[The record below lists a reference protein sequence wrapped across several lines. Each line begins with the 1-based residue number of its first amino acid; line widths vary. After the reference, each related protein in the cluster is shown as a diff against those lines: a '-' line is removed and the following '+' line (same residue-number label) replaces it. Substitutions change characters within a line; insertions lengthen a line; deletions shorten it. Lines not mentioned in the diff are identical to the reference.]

1 MKLIGLIENTA
12 LLLSIAKRNPAPTD
26 KVAAEFLKSKR
37 NLGSNDRRFVLDI
50 LFVTLRNLTL
60 VEHLTNLIIRNSNIF
75 NNFSKNDS
83 LKAKTE
89 DVITIINTLL
99 LIASNT
105 DFNRYSNVFEY
116 LNQKEKSS
124 NSDINKLI
132 LEVVQHTF
140 CLTNDILTYWK
151 KNLYFN
157 YELIKNSF
165 LNINNFDNNFD
176 INFLKNIELLHSF
189 PEWIMKELLKNKYA
203 DFDFFSKLSYAF
215 TQNAPITIRI
225 TKHKNIKIEQ
235 IEEELS
241 KNNVSIEKCS
251 LSPAAY
257 NLSKRIFLNENPLYK
272 NGIIEIQDEASQLVS
287 YALAPEENWVILDA
301 CAGAGGKSLHLADLQ
316 MNRGKIIA
324 LDKEYN
330 RLKEIP
336 KRAKNGNITT
346 IFPYLVDKQNN
357 PIIDDENIKHFK
369 NKSFDA
375 VLIDAPCS
383 GMGTLRRDPMK
394 KYRTTPRLI
403 EKLSEIQYSILEH
416 YSQFLKK
423 GGVLVYATCSIMP
436 KENEEVVEK
445 FLSQHPEFA
454 PSPIEEGFS
463 KYGINL
469 PDLGNKYYYT
479 FYPHKYGTDG
489 FFIARMTKK
498 FD

>member
-1 MKLIGLIENTA
+1 MKLIGLIDHTA

-26 KVAAEFLKSKR
+26 KVAAEFLKSKK
-37 NLGSNDRRFVLDI
+37 NLGSNDRRFVLDV

-60 VEHLTNLIIRNSNIF
+60 VEHLTNMITRNSNIF

-83 LKAKTE
+83 IKAKTE
-89 DVITIINTLL
+89 DIITIINTLL

-116 LNQKEKSS
+116 LNQKEKSR
-124 NSDINKLI
+124 NLNINTLISD
-132 LEVVQHTF
+132 VVKHTF
-140 CLTNDILTYWK
+140 CLTNDILTYWGK
-151 KNLYFN
+151 KLSFN

-165 LNINNFDNNFD
+165 LNTNNHDKNFD
-176 INFLKNIELLHSF
+176 INFLKNIELLYSF
-189 PEWIMKELLKNKYA
+189 PEWIMKELLKNKYNN
-203 DFDFFSKLSYAF
+203 FDFLSKLAYAF
-215 TQNAPITIRI
+215 TQNPPITIRVAQ
-225 TKHKNIKIEQ
+225 HKNIKIEQ
-235 IEEELS
+235 IEEELR
-241 KNNVSIEKCS
+241 KNNVSIARCY

-257 NLSKRIFLNENPLYK
+257 NLSKRIFLNDNQLYK

-316 MNRGKIIA
+316 MNRGRIIA

-336 KRAKNGNITT
+336 KRAKNASITT
-346 IFPYLVDKQNN
+346 IFPYLVDKRNHPMIN
-357 PIIDDENIKHFK
+357 DENIKYFM
-369 NKSFDA
+369 NNSFDA

-454 PSPIEEGFS
+454 PSPIEEGLN
-463 KYGINL
+463 KYGINIL
-469 PDLGNKYYYT
+469 DLGNKYYYT
-479 FYPHKYGTDG
+479 FYPHKFGTDG
-489 FFIARMTKK
+489 FFTARMTKK
-498 FD
+498 SD